1 MRYQVLALLV
11 LGAAQQTAPAFQN
24 VGQPAAPTGIIDGSV
39 SPDLIPDIV
48 AFRLFLSAVA
58 GQSSTQDAKLQP
70 IGLGSADTGA
80 LVQVLPNFATAL
92 RQALA
97 TRPQGSLDGVAQVAV
112 DSMRAE
118 MSPEGFQRLQAYV
131 RSQKKFMKRAP
142 YRPCTTIVEST

>member
-24 VGQPAAPTGIIDGSV
+24 AGQPAAPTGIIDGSV

-48 AFRLFLSAVA
+48 AFRLVLSAVA
-58 GQSSTQDAKLQP
+58 GQSSTQDAKLHP

-118 MSPEGFQRLQAYV
+118 MPGGLPALAGV
-131 RSQKKFMKRAP
+131 RPQPKEVYEAGPLPPMHDHS
-142 YRPCTTIVEST
+142 